1 MKITEKVSFFTI
13 FALLNWQ
20 ELTYLVTLQATGFQK
35 LAKNWLFSVLLK
47 NFYPVRMYDFYDFQT
62 PWCFLFFF
70 FSWKCTNFTTK
81 EGLTKKFESANSFD
95 LKMYSNF
102 IKADINL
109 PDAQLDFF
117 KDCSRHIFKAKAT
130 TSIIEQKFF
139 TPYDKIIVDD
149 TLV

>member
-1 MKITEKVSFFTI
+1 MKITSKVSFFNFGI
-13 FALLNWQ
+13 FYHFCPF
-20 ELTYLVTLQATGFQK
+20 ELTGIDLSGNTASYRVSKTRQK
-35 LAKNWLFSVLLK
+35 LAIFGAFEELLSRQNVRFLRFSNTVV
-47 NFYPVRMYDFYDFQT
+47 FFV
-62 PWCFLFFF
+62 FF

-130 TSIIEQKFF
+130 TSII
-139 TPYDKIIVDD
+139 
-149 TLV
+149 

>member
-1 MKITEKVSFFTI
+1 MSYLNFSILAFSINFCRIKIDPSGNTV
-13 FALLNWQ
+13 WP
-20 ELTYLVTLQATGFQK
+20 QASGFQK

-62 PWCFLFFF
+62 PWCFLFF

-130 TSIIEQKFF
+130 TSII
-139 TPYDKIIVDD
+139 
-149 TLV
+149 